1 VGNGGVVDRERSWR
15 ELYRKLSCDVVACVC
30 VFCSLSYRLGI
41 YAGVRVQF
49 GLTCVNA

>member
-30 VFCSLSYRLGI
+30 VCFLFFKLPVGHIRGS
-41 YAGVRVQF
+41 
-49 GLTCVNA
+49 